1 MSLHVWQFLA
11 TNQPIRPSFNQ
22 VSPHVCWQNSHV
34 TWVFTPISVQSFQ
47 KPFFRSM
54 VNPPSSCLFRCKSHT
69 WSRSLGASWSSGP
82 FNFTALRKLN
92 HPVAWWNGRTL
103 YHIAKCSGTSYTW
116 NMYKNQNFSHPGRKP
131 LDSTVWLPKI
141 GARDPAFEDQWL
153 EIHTPQQS
161 NNKALW

>member
-1 MSLHVWQFLA
+1 MCGNSWLQINPFA
-11 TNQPIRPSFNQ
+11 RPSTKFLPMFVGKTPMLLGCLPRFLFNPFK
-22 VSPHVCWQNSHV
+22 S
-34 TWVFTPISVQSFQ
+34 
-47 KPFFRSM
+47 PFFAPM

-92 HPVAWWNGRTL
+92 HPAAWWNGWTL

-153 EIHTPQQS
+153 ETFHPTTVE
-161 NNKALW
+161 